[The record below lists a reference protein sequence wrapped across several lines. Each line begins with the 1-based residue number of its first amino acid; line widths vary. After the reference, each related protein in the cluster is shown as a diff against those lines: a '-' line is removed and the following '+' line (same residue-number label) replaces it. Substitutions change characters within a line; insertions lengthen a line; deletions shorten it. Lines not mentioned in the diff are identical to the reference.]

1 MEILDLASRLLGF
14 FLWLGWGLGIAV
26 MIAGGIAYAL
36 ARPGLARILIVSG
49 LASILVYAYFPG
61 LYDAIASGL
70 LSSANDLLS
79 ASSTAIYILGFSA
92 IVAGGI
98 YIALGSWGRGVQLL
112 GGSLLMAILD
122 GDPSPLPDLINRFSP
137 GS

>member
-1 MEILDLASRLLGF
+1 MEVLDLASRLLGF

-26 MIAGGIAYAL
+26 MIAGGIAYAF

-49 LASILVYAYFPG
+49 LASILVYAYFPA

-112 GGSLLMAILD
+112 GGSLLMAILAMGIPALLLKTSD
-122 GDPSPLPDLINRFSP
+122 IL
-137 GS
+137 